1 MSNVRILEGD
11 LLKSNMHALV
21 NTVNTVGVMGKGV
34 ALAFKNRYPDMYRDY
49 VKRCERGEVRLGEPY
64 VYHAADHLIVNFPT
78 KQHWRSVSRLS
89 DIEAGLDYL
98 EDHYKEWQIRSLA
111 VPPLGCGNGQ
121 LEWRVVG
128 PILLRYLKRLD
139 IPVELYAPHGSTLL
153 GEIQLDLLSQLDHQ
167 DGDQQWRLEPWLV
180 AIAETVHR
188 LESLRYHRPV
198 GRVMLQKIVYFAT
211 AAGLPTGLEFQRA
224 SYGPFAPELK
234 AAVGR
239 LQNNGI
245 LTERHSGRMI
255 EMRTSSALEDAR
267 ASYGYQ
273 LEQWSNLIDRLV
285 DLAARFDTAGAEI
298 AATVHYAAYDLHNRL
313 DRRPTVAEVV
323 DYVEDWKRRRSPKL
337 ERSDI
342 LRAVV
347 NLGTRGWLQVDPDS
361 TTEQEIEDIV
371 AGCALVSL
379 QIRLLRRL
387 NHAARQ
393 SGEGSADDVAAR
405 SEDLLRDGFGRSA

>member
-21 NTVNTVGVMGKGV
+21 NTVNTVGIMGKGV
-34 ALAFKNRYPDMYRDY
+34 ALAFKKRYPDMYRDY
-49 VKRCERGEVRLGEPY
+49 AERCARGDVRLGQPY
-64 VYHAADHLIVNFPT
+64 VYRTDDHVVVNFPT

-98 EDHYKEWQIRSLA
+98 EGHYKQWQIKSLA

-128 PILLRYLKRLD
+128 PILLRHLKRLD

-153 GEIQLDLLSQLDHQ
+153 GEIQLDLLDQLNPQ
-167 DGDQQWRLEPWLV
+167 NREQEWRLEPWLV

-188 LESLRYHRPV
+188 LESLRYHWPV

-211 AAGLPTGLEFQRA
+211 AAGLPTGLDFQRA

-245 LTERHSGRMI
+245 ITEHQCGRMI
-255 EMRTSSALEDAR
+255 EMRTSPALDDAR
-267 ASYGYQ
+267 ASYSDQ
-273 LEQWSNLIDRLV
+273 LEKWNDLIDRLV
-285 DLAARFDTAGAEI
+285 DLTARFDTTGAEV
-298 AATVHYAAYDLHNRL
+298 AATVHYAAQALHDQL
-313 DRRPTVAEVV
+313 GRRPTVAEVV
-323 DYVEDWKRRRSPKL
+323 DYVEDWKRRRTPKL
-337 ERSDI
+337 DRNDI
-342 LRAVV
+342 LRVIV
-347 NLGTRGWLQVDPDS
+347 NLGTQGWLQVDPDNK
-361 TTEQEIEDIV
+361 TKQQVDDIV
-371 AGCALVSL
+371 AGCALIS
-379 QIRLLRRL
+379 
-387 NHAARQ
+387 
-393 SGEGSADDVAAR
+393 
-405 SEDLLRDGFGRSA
+405 